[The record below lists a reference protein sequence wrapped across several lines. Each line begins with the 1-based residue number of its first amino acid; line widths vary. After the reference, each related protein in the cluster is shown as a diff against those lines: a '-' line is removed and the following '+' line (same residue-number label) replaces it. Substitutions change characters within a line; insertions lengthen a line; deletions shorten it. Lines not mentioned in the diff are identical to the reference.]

1 MNVIVVSQSLSRART
16 IALDHKILA
25 AAGFALLALFAAAV
39 FGGYQLA
46 ANAADPQLVAQV
58 ESMKGQLA
66 AQREQLLATRDY
78 AEDHLNALTVRMG
91 ELQARATR
99 LDALGERLAQLGEL
113 DESEFHFSALPGLGG
128 PEEPISSVGLAEPN
142 IANSLAQLEK
152 KFGNQGRELDA
163 LERLIADRDIDK
175 RFVPAGRPVASGWV
189 SSNYGSRTDPFTGK
203 PSRHNGVD
211 FSGVDGAEILSVA
224 DGVVNWVGPRPGY
237 GNTIDIDHG
246 NGYITRYA
254 HNREHRVEVGQRVR
268 AGDVIALMGRTGRAT
283 GPNVHFEVWYN
294 GRRLDPIAF
303 IRSQRGEHSASPQG

>member
-1 MNVIVVSQSLSRART
+1 MVGLCALILS
-16 IALDHKILA
+16 
-25 AAGFALLALFAAAV
+25 FVAV
-39 FGGYQLA
+39 GFGGYHLA
-46 ANAADPQLVAQV
+46 ANRADPELMAKV
-58 ESMKGQLA
+58 EAMQQTLA
-66 AQREQLLATRDY
+66 AQQQALEQARGY
-78 AEDHLNALTVRMG
+78 AENHLDALTVRIG

-128 PEEPISSVGLAEPN
+128 PEEPLSQVGLSDAD
-142 IANSLAQLEK
+142 ISDRLAQLEQ
-152 KFGNQGRELDA
+152 KFSSQVGELNA

-175 RFVPAGRPVASGWV
+175 RFVPAGRPVRSGWV

-237 GNTIDIDHG
+237 GNTVEVDHG

-254 HNREHRVEVGQRVR
+254 HNREHTVKVGQRVR

-303 IRSQRGEHSASPQG
+303 IRAQRDDQAETPQG